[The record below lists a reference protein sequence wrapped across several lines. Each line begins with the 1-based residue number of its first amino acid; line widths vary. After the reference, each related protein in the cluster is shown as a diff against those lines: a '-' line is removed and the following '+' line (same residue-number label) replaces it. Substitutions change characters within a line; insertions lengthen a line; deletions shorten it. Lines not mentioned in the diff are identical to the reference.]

1 MYKGLCVINMK
12 GGVGK
17 TTVAVNLGWEASR
30 RGLKTLVVDLD
41 PQFNASV
48 YLMGE
53 EAYEQDVMRKR
64 GLTIFDIFEQFSS
77 RRDPQ
82 RPAPTAKNVIRQVSR
97 HQHGGRLDVIP
108 SQLEFSET
116 LKEPGN
122 KAHLL
127 SAFLSQHASDY
138 DLVVVDP
145 PPTDSMAT
153 VAAYLATNYVLI
165 PVRPEFLSSVG
176 FPLLGRSVESFNQQY
191 PGHSLEIVGMFLSN
205 VNTGLP
211 EYAKTEADT
220 QEFARSQ
227 NWRFLNREIR
237 FSQSY
242 TRGSREGKPIYGTDY
257 ARQTVKEEFAELSGE
272 VFRLMGIEGSS
283 RARRSRTT
291 VNIHP
296 RPRGVNIHPPR

>member
-17 TTVAVNLGWEASR
+17 TTVAVNLGAEAAQ

-41 PQFNASV
+41 PQFNASA
-48 YLMGE
+48 YLMGADVYQE
-53 EAYEQDVMRKR
+53 HVMRNR
-64 GLTIFDIFEQFSS
+64 GLTVFDIFEQHTPM
-77 RRDPQ
+77 RDPQ
-82 RPAPTAKNVIRQVSR
+82 RPLPTARNVIRRVIR
-97 HQHGGRLDVIP
+97 HEDGGRLDVIP
-108 SQLEFSET
+108 SQLEFAET
-116 LKEPGN
+116 LKNPAN

-127 SAFLSQHASDY
+127 ATFLSQHASEY

-153 VAAYLATNYVLI
+153 AAAYLATNYVLI

-176 FPLLGRSVESFNQQY
+176 FPLLGRSVESFKGQY
-191 PGHSLEIVGMFLSN
+191 PSHSLEVVGMFLSN
-205 VNTGLP
+205 VNRGLP
-211 EYAKTEADT
+211 EYAKTKSDT
-220 QEFARSQ
+220 QEFAGSQ

-242 TRGSREGKPIYGTDY
+242 TRGSREGTAIADTTQ
-257 ARQTVKEEFAELSGE
+257 AWTEVKDEFSGFADD

-283 RARRSRTT
+283 HRRRRTS

-296 RPRGVNIHPPR
+296 RRTSVNIR

>member
-17 TTVAVNLGWEASR
+17 TTVAVNLGWEAAE

-53 EAYEQDVMRKR
+53 EAYEQDVMRER
-64 GLTIFDIFEQFSS
+64 GLTVFDIFEQHTPM
-77 RRDPQ
+77 RDPQ
-82 RPAPTAKNVIRQVSR
+82 RPLPTANNVVRRVSPSL
-97 HQHGGRLDVIP
+97 HGEQLDATQSQMELDEFWENPSERGRLDVIP
-108 SQLEFSET
+108 SQLEFAET
-116 LKEPGN
+116 LKNPAN

-127 SAFLSQHASDY
+127 ATFLSQHASDY

-153 VAAYLATNYVLI
+153 AAAYLATNYVLI

-176 FPLLGRSVESFNQQY
+176 FPLLGRSVESFKGQY
-191 PGHSLEIVGMFLSN
+191 PSHSLEIVGMFLSN
-205 VNTGLP
+205 VNTSLP
-211 EYAKTEADT
+211 EYAKTEDDT

-227 NWRFLNREIR
+227 GWRFLNREIR

-242 TRGSREGKPIYGTDY
+242 TRGSREGKPIYGTEY

-272 VFRLMGIEGSS
+272 VFRLMGIG
-283 RARRSRTT
+283 
-291 VNIHP
+291 
-296 RPRGVNIHPPR
+296 GVFDE

>member
-1 MYKGLCVINMK
+1 MYKGLSVINMK

-17 TTVAVNLGWEASR
+17 TTVAVNLGAEAASR
-30 RGLKTLVVDLD
+30 GHKALVVDLD

-53 EAYEQDVMRKR
+53 DAYEQDIMQNR
-64 GLTIFDIFEQFSS
+64 GQTVFDIFEQHTPM
-77 RRDPQ
+77 RDPQ
-82 RPAPTAKNVIRQVSR
+82 RPLPTASNVIRQVSG
-97 HQHGGRLDVIP
+97 HGGRLDVIP

-116 LKEPGN
+116 LKNPAN

-127 SAFLSQHASDY
+127 ATFLTQHASDY

-191 PGHSLEIVGMFLSN
+191 PSHSLEIVGMFLSN
-205 VNTGLP
+205 VNTSLP
-211 EYAKTEADT
+211 EYPKSKVAT
-220 QEFARSQ
+220 QEFAESKD
-227 NWRFLNREIR
+227 WRFLNREIR

-242 TRGSREGKPIYGTDY
+242 TRGSREGTAIANT
-257 ARQTVKEEFAELSGE
+257 RQA
-272 VFRLMGIEGSS
+272 
-283 RARRSRTT
+283 RTT
-291 VNIHP
+291 VRNEFSRLADDVFSHMGLRVGGRSETTIGGGMF
-296 RPRGVNIHPPR
+296 R